1 MNSFG
6 TIGHVARREYLAR
19 VGTKAFLIGT
29 LITLVVIVGGLVL
42 YSATSDDTTKRD
54 AVGVVGSAQLA
65 TALTGAG
72 TALNRPLDVRELGD
86 KQQARSQ
93 VTDGTLSAALVPGD
107 DATVVVLT
115 KSDLDPGLAATVNA
129 AVTQGAL
136 NRALSDRGV
145 DAAGVAADLSAAR
158 VTVKAIDP
166 PDPAEG
172 QRTALAFASIFL
184 LFFTVFTYGL
194 YVATGV
200 VEEKATR
207 VVELLLSTITPL
219 QLLAGK
225 VIGIGGVGLTQ
236 VVVIGGAGLVAG
248 TATGVITIGTT
259 AIGLFATVLVFYVL
273 GFAFF
278 ALLYAA
284 AGSLVSRQED
294 INAVATPL
302 NLLAFGGYLVAQ
314 FALTD
319 PSGTA
324 ARVLAVV
331 PPFSAYLIP
340 LRVAQNQ
347 AGAVEIGLA
356 VALLLVA
363 CVVAA
368 LVAARIYQR
377 SVLHTGS
384 KQGWR
389 KALRRA

>member
-19 VGTKAFLIGT
+19 VGTKAFLLAT

-42 YSATSDDTTKRD
+42 YSATSDDTTERD

-65 TALTGAG
+65 TALTDAG
-72 TALNRPLDVRELGD
+72 TALDRPLDVRELGD
-86 KQQARSQ
+86 EQEARSQ
-93 VTDGTLSAALVPGD
+93 VTDGTLSAALVPG
-107 DATVVVLT
+107 VIVLT
-115 KSDLDPGLAATVNA
+115 ESDLDPGLAAAVNA
-129 AVTQGAL
+129 AVSQGAL
-136 NRALSDRGV
+136 DRALSERGV
-145 DAAGVAADLSAAR
+145 DAAGVASDLSAAT
-158 VTVKAIDP
+158 VTVEAIDP

-200 VEEKATR
+200 VEEKASR

-236 VVVIGGAGLVAG
+236 VVVIGGAGLAAG

-294 INAVATPL
+294 INSVATPL

-347 AGAVEIGLA
+347 GGVLEVGLA

-384 KQGWR
+384 KQSWR
-389 KALRRA
+389 TALRRA